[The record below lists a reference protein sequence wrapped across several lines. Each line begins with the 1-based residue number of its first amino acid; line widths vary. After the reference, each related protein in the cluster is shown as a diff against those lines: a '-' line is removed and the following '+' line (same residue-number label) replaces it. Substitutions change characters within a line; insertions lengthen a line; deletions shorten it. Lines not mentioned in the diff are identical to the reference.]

1 MPLVNLPDGT
11 QANFPDTMANS
22 DIEAAIAKNYP
33 QFAPKSTGTKVVDSV
48 DAFLDAVGNKIPFMN
63 KVPNTWGGD
72 ENAAQT
78 AINQNTADHPIAN
91 TAGGIVGSTLPYIAG
106 GAVAAGA
113 KLPLVGKALV
123 NGGIGAAQGVADTDV
138 DPNASAMDKITAYL
152 KGGAV
157 GAAGGVAGELG
168 GAAATKAA
176 TSMAPRAVGG
186 IKSILKTMTPEARAD
201 AGSYLL
207 NAPDDGSQVIKP
219 FSSSAGLVKRN
230 EANLKNAGQTIGN
243 TLSRVDATGNHFDT
257 LGAAGDVNGLFSNV
271 PGAPINKASDAA
283 VSNSID
289 DLLEHAAQ
297 IGDLPNGNLSLAD
310 ANELKGKYGKAT
322 DFRPSSVG
330 DSQANDVNRKV
341 YGILKDKVQSGIT
354 DGLLGQSDGEQA
366 VQDYLN
372 ANSTYRNASNVGTM
386 LDNLQTS
393 EEGNNMLGLASK
405 IGIASGHPEAVP
417 AAVGLEF
424 LNRRLPTT
432 AAYGLDQAGK
442 STLGIV
448 PQAANGAMS
457 TINDYLNQSQPGH
470 PNQQGSDQ

>member
-157 GAAGGVAGELG
+157 GAAGGIAGELG
-168 GAAATKAA
+168 GNYAGNLATK
-176 TSMAPRAVGG
+176 MAPKVIGAT
-186 IKSILKTMTPEARAD
+186 KSIVSDMTPAARQKLGVSLLNPVGDEEKVITPFASADTMMDRVQNNKKLNGGLIGDARARAD
-201 AGSYLL
+201 A
-207 NAPDDGSQVIKP
+207 
-219 FSSSAGLVKRN
+219 
-230 EANLKNAGQTIGN
+230 IGN
-243 TLSRVDATGNHFDT
+243 SFDT
-257 LGAAGDVNGLFSNV
+257 MGAAHDISNLRSNV
-271 PGAPINKASDAA
+271 PTAPINMAGDHA
-283 VSNSID
+283 VNQGVD
-289 DLLEHAAQ
+289 NVLEYGSTL
-297 IGDLPNGNLSLAD
+297 GDPNGNLSLVDAGQLKSQYGNLADYKPSSLGEVPVND
-310 ANELKGKYGKAT
+310 ANKAITAVLKKYIDNGILPEDLT
-322 DFRPSSVG
+322 G
-330 DSQANDVNRKV
+330 YQQANQGYSN
-341 YGILKDKVQSGIT
+341 
-354 DGLLGQSDGEQA
+354 A
-366 VQDYLN
+366 LN
-372 ANSTYRNASNVGTM
+372 AQDALTNKINSEV
-386 LDNLQTS
+386 
-393 EEGNNMLGLASK
+393 GNNK
-405 IGIASGHPEAVP
+405 IGLPVKTALAIGSSSLDPTKIIAPLVVEA
-417 AAVGLEF
+417 AD
-424 LNRRLPTT
+424 RRGGT
-432 AAYGLDQAGK
+432 AMVSGLDAAGK
-442 STLGIV
+442 SNLGIV
-448 PQAANGAMS
+448 PQTANDVMS

-470 PNQQGSDQ
+470 PNQQGSDQSP